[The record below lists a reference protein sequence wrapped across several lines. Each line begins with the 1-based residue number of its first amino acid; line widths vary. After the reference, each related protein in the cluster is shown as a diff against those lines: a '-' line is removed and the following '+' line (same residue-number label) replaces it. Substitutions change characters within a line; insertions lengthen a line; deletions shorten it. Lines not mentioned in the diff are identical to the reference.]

1 MSDKSI
7 DMATVEVEL
16 ATLRNILIEMKTAA
30 VSDSGRR
37 SRTSVRRQIARLLCM
52 AVDSD
57 ATC

>member
-1 MSDKSI
+1 MSNKLI

-16 ATLRNILIEMKTAA
+16 AALRNTLIEMRTAA

-52 AVDSD
+52 AAASE
-57 ATC
+57 AIC